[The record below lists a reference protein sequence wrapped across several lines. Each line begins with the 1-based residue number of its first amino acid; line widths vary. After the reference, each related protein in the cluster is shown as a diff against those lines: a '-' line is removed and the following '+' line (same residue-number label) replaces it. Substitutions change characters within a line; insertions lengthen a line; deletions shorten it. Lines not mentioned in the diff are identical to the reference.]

1 MKDAIFVT
9 EGKIE
14 KKVSDFENQM
24 KSFVTLSIEEN
35 TVKTYAKIHD
45 EIEKEIKKTRR
56 EII

>member
-1 MKDAIFVT
+1 
-9 EGKIE
+9 
-14 KKVSDFENQM
+14 M

-45 EIEKEIKKTRR
+45 EIEKEIKKMRR